1 VHAQHELASYFKGRD
16 HAATEIKI
24 VCQESADNVHRAM
37 EVLRGLDRMTVASCA
52 SKQLAGE
59 LLHTQR
65 TFVERMMKH
74 GLMSEK
80 NAHHMLKQVE
90 ADEVM
95 LEQARHY
102 QARAV
107 GRMVGAAARA
117 GLAHG
122 NSPSKAD
129 AANLLRANATFHSTK
144 NYSPINQ
151 ALRVARKARE
161 TVVHVT
167 KSAIGAAA
175 VVTSASKSAIGAAAV
190 VTSAAGRRASR
201 IMSPGA
207 SPRVTPGDNV
217 LHLQPGAV
225 GTKPAGMT
233 PLTSLRR
240 SITELGEF
248 VHGGGRRPVRADA
261 KAEVEL

>member
-1 VHAQHELASYFKGRD
+1 MHAQHELASYFKGRD

-80 NAHHMLKQVE
+80 NAHHMLEQVE

-107 GRMVGAAARA
+107 GRMGLGLSDATRDPARKRQMLSTHRSSSPGNTRARA
-117 GLAHG
+117 
-122 NSPSKAD
+122 
-129 AANLLRANATFHSTK
+129 
-144 NYSPINQ
+144 
-151 ALRVARKARE
+151 
-161 TVVHVT
+161 
-167 KSAIGAAA
+167 
-175 VVTSASKSAIGAAAV
+175 
-190 VTSAAGRRASR
+190 AGQS
-201 IMSPGA
+201 S
-207 SPRVTPGDNV
+207 
-217 LHLQPGAV
+217 
-225 GTKPAGMT
+225 
-233 PLTSLRR
+233 
-240 SITELGEF
+240 
-248 VHGGGRRPVRADA
+248 
-261 KAEVEL
+261 

>member
-1 VHAQHELASYFKGRD
+1 MRAHVHAQHELASYFKGRD

-80 NAHHMLKQVE
+80 NAHHMLEQVE

-175 VVTSASKSAIGAAAV
+175 VVTSA
-190 VTSAAGRRASR
+190 AGRRASR
-201 IMSPGA
+201 IISPGA

-225 GTKPAGMT
+225 GTKPAGIT

-240 SITELGEF
+240 SISDLGEF